1 MITIRYSKKK
11 LKKIYF
17 ECSFIILLHYN
28 MFSKAEMVNSG
39 LQGIILDESDTCTK
53 IHRYGFNKSFTYSLT
68 PNNDDNC
75 GMGRHDA
82 ICMPP
87 EKRNLLREWTK
98 TFML

>member
-1 MITIRYSKKK
+1 
-11 LKKIYF
+11 
-17 ECSFIILLHYN
+17 

-75 GMGRHDA
+75 GMGGGGA
-82 ICMPP
+82 
-87 EKRNLLREWTK
+87 N
-98 TFML
+98 